1 MLDLGR
7 RCTEP
12 EQVCTRLIPGVGA
25 FLETAREAGVA
36 IAFTN
41 SLNVRSTPDGEI
53 APGLRRRESEPVLFP
68 DHYDKFHGGEL
79 YDFLR
84 ANGCTTLVL
93 CGSSTNVCILYTATT
108 AMRQHGLEVVI
119 PLDGVNAK
127 SRYRHGYALHQ
138 LANLNVS
145 SLVRFTTLR
154 QITWMRAA
162 GGDESTARAAR
173 ADG

>member
-1 MLDLGR
+1 MD
-7 RCTEP
+7 P
-12 EQVCTRLIPGVGA
+12 EQVCTRLIPGVGS
-25 FLETAREAGVA
+25 FLDRAREAGVP

-53 APGLRRRESEPVLFP
+53 APGLRRRDDEPVLFP

-79 YDFLR
+79 DAFLR
-84 ANGCTTLVL
+84 ANQCRTLVL

-127 SRYRHGYALHQ
+127 SSYRHGYALHQ

-145 SLVRFTTLR
+145 SLLRFTTLR
-154 QITWMRAA
+154 RITWRTRD
-162 GGDESTARAAR
+162 GGEERRVGGSRRDALAP
-173 ADG
+173 